1 MQLYKI
7 LEILDQI
14 APFATAEEW
23 DNVGLMVGDPAWD
36 IDSIL
41 VALDPSQEVIA
52 AAGSASIDLI
62 LTHHPLFFQGV
73 SHISLSEVIGQKIA
87 MLLETHT
94 AQVSMHTNL
103 DKAPGG
109 VADTLSAFLRLED
122 VSTSGML
129 RYGTIGSSLPLNDW
143 LASLPVKN
151 ARLVDAGR
159 DVLRVCACPGSGAEF
174 WHDAMLQ
181 GCDTF
186 VTGDVRYHTALDA
199 RESGLNIVDLGH
211 FGTEVIVLHPLADS
225 LREVLPE
232 LEIHIFEGSD
242 IFINFTSKESED

>member
-1 MQLYKI
+1 MQLCKI

-14 APFATAEEW
+14 APFETAAEW

-36 IDSIL
+36 IGSIL

-52 AAGSASIDLI
+52 SAGSASIDLI

-73 SHISLSEVIGQKIA
+73 SHINLSEVIGQKVA

-94 AQVSMHTNL
+94 ALVSMHTNL
-103 DKAPGG
+103 DKSPGG
-109 VADTLSAFLRLED
+109 VADTLSTFLRLEE
-122 VSTSGML
+122 VQTSGML
-129 RYGTIGSSLPLNDW
+129 RYGTIGSSLPLDEW
-143 LASLPVKN
+143 VASLPAGN
-151 ARLVDAGR
+151 ARIVDAGR

-174 WHDAMLQ
+174 WREAMRQ

-211 FGTEVIVLHPLADS
+211 FGSEAIIVQPLADR
-225 LREVLPE
+225 LRKVFPE

-242 IFINFTSKESED
+242 IFINLTSKESED